1 LVRQVSQPFK
11 ALEFDFRSNMPERD
25 ARLLQVTATS
35 AGLAHGIAFW
45 FDLIMDEETVYSS
58 ASTTRTNHWKQA
70 AEFFP
75 QPIAVQPGD
84 RLMVITGYDNTRI
97 FFKSARL

>member
-1 LVRQVSQPFK
+1 MFAS
-11 ALEFDFRSNMPERD
+11 
-25 ARLLQVTATS
+25 
-35 AGLAHGIAFW
+35 GIA
-45 FDLIMDEETVYSS
+45 DRCRVTGAASRAS

-84 RLMVITGYDNTRI
+84 RFLVIAGYDNTRI
-97 FFKSARL
+97 FFKSATL